1 MKKFLAIVAVT
12 ATSMFAY
19 APAKATDFTTTGWQ
33 TGFTA
38 TITSQGLNGSGD
50 YVITA
55 TWTHNSA
62 TLLSS
67 GTPGTGQLANQ
78 GQRVLQCD
86 SSSIT
91 FTLNN
96 IGAPAGCTNIT
107 STRSSSLSGN
117 VLTVTFTISS
127 SDYAAKTKQYLIPD
141 TWWADSATGQTANTT
156 TGNDLV
162 VPTSGTSGSSGS
174 QNGSAGSSIP
184 SPKIPQIREFDS
196 GSLVIT
202 PGNLA
207 RLTGAR
213 LNCTTAVSV
222 NDKPATFTYQSLPTG
237 EGQLSIGIPSDL
249 APGKHRLTM
258 NSCGGNVVYE
268 NILMVSKPEAKLNLT
283 MTTGIERGLA
293 LVKLRAFVREN
304 RADYNTVEC
313 VADAANP
320 NQKKHATQLVDSFCK
335 RAFSL
340 LASPK
345 EQSTLLK
352 SDNQQNSIKLT
363 VTLSNG

>member
-12 ATSMFAY
+12 VISMFAY
-19 APAKATDFTTTGWQ
+19 VPAKATDFTTTGWQ

-38 TITSQGLNGSGD
+38 TITSQGLNGSGN

-55 TWTHNSA
+55 TWTHNAA

-67 GTPGTGQLANQ
+67 GTPAAGQLANQ

-96 IGAPAGCTNIT
+96 ISAPAGCSNIT

-156 TGNDLV
+156 AGNDLV
-162 VPTSGTSGSSGS
+162 VPTTGTGDSSGS
-174 QNGSAGSSIP
+174 QSGSNGSSIP

-196 GSLVIT
+196 GSLLIT
-202 PGNLA
+202 PGSFA
-207 RLTGAR
+207 KLTGSR
-213 LNCTTAVSV
+213 LNCTTSVSV
-222 NDKPATFTYQSLPTG
+222 NDKPTTFTYQSLPSG
-237 EGQLSIGIPSDL
+237 EGQLSIAIPNDL
-249 APGKHRLTM
+249 ALGKHRLAM

-268 NILMVSKPEAKLNLT
+268 NILMVSKPAAKLELT
-283 MTTGIERGLA
+283 MATGIERGLA

-320 NQKKHATQLVDSFCK
+320 TQKKHATQLVDRFCK
-335 RAFSL
+335 RAISL

-345 EQSTLLK
+345 EHSTLLR
-352 SDNQQNSIKLT
+352 SENQQNSIKLT
-363 VTLSNG
+363 VTLSNR

>member
-12 ATSMFAY
+12 AISMFAY
-19 APAKATDFTTTGWQ
+19 VPAKATDFTTTGWQ

-38 TITSQGLNGSGD
+38 NITSQGLDGSGN

-67 GTPGTGQLANQ
+67 GTPAAGQLANQ

-96 IGAPAGCTNIT
+96 LSAPAGCSNIT

-141 TWWADSATGQTANTT
+141 TWWADSATGQTANGTA
-156 TGNDLV
+156 GNDLV
-162 VPTSGTSGSSGS
+162 VPTSGTSDASGS
-174 QNGSAGSSIP
+174 QTSSTGSSVP

-202 PGNLA
+202 PGNFA

-222 NDKPATFTYQSLPTG
+222 NDKPVTFTYQSLPTG
-237 EGQLSIGIPSDL
+237 EGQLSIAMPSEL
-249 APGKHRLTM
+249 APGNHRLTM

-268 NILMVSKPEAKLNLT
+268 NILMVSRANAKLELT

-320 NQKKHATQLVDSFCK
+320 TQKKYATQLVEGLCK

-345 EQSTLLK
+345 EQSSLLK
-352 SDNQQNSIKLT
+352 SDNQGNSIKLT
-363 VTLSNG
+363 VILSNK